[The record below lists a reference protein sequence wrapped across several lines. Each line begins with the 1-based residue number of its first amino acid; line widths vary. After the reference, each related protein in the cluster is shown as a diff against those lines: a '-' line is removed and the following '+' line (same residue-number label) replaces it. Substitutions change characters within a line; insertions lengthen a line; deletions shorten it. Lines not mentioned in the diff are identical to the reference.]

1 MNFGVWGVVSLI
13 VYLGALLLVA
23 EVARR
28 AKRDATPADHFLA
41 GRSLGTFVLFLTLYA
56 TAYSGNSLLGYP
68 GRAYR
73 DGFSF
78 IMATGFMMA
87 IIVMFHVIV
96 PRLRPLAVRHAFVT
110 PGDYLRFRFS
120 GPWQR
125 PLRLVVAMLMS
136 LALANFL
143 LAQLKA
149 MGDVAN
155 VVTDGR
161 ISYPAGVIGLA
172 AVILFYETR
181 GGMRAVAW
189 TDAAQGIAMLVGL
202 AALFIWLLAE
212 AGGLAE
218 ITRAV
223 AARRPSAVSV
233 PSATVC
239 ANWFS
244 TIVLMGLASV
254 LYPQAIQRIY
264 AAESARALKRS
275 FSGMTFMPLATTL
288 VVTLIGVAAIAR
300 FDITNAVDTDEVVP
314 MLLRDWGSAGGYST
328 WAALLVFLGALSAIM
343 STADSCLLSLGSL
356 LSRDLL
362 GREGSDDAATR
373 LGKRLAAGILIA
385 TIPFALWRDLTLW
398 RLIELKMELL
408 IQCVPAFLIALH
420 WSRLRAG
427 PVLAGIVVGTLFSA
441 GLSLAGVTRLEGV
454 HVGVVGCVLNVG
466 VAVIGSLRPIEHPP
480 RSTAAVRTQNAGS

>member
-1 MNFGVWGVVSLI
+1 MNFGIWGVVSLV
-13 VYLGALLLVA
+13 VYLAALLGVA
-23 EVARR
+23 EIARR
-28 AKRDATPADHFLA
+28 AKQDKSPSDHFLA

-73 DGFSF
+73 DGYSF
-78 IMATGFMMA
+78 IMATGFMMS

-96 PRLRPLAVRHAFVT
+96 PRLRPLAVVHSFVT
-110 PGDYLRFRFS
+110 PGDYLRMRFS
-120 GPWQR
+120 GPWAR
-125 PLRLVVAMLMS
+125 PLRLAVAVLMS

-149 MGDVAN
+149 MGDVAS

-161 ISYPAGVIGLA
+161 ISYPAGVVGLA
-172 AVILFYETR
+172 AVILIYETR

-189 TDAAQGIAMLVGL
+189 TDAAQGIAMLLGL
-202 AALFIWLLAE
+202 AALLGWLLTE

-223 AARRPSAVSV
+223 AERRPEAVRV
-233 PSATVC
+233 PIATVC
-239 ANWFS
+239 INWFS
-244 TIVLMGLASV
+244 TIALMGLASV
-254 LYPQAIQRIY
+254 LYPQAIQRIF
-264 AAESARALKRS
+264 AAKSGRALKRS
-275 FSGMTFMPLATTL
+275 FSGMTFMPLVTTL

-314 MLLRDWGSAGGYST
+314 MLLRDWGAAGGFST
-328 WAALLVFLGALSAIM
+328 WMALLVFLGALSAIM

-362 GREGSDDAATR
+362 GREGSDERATR
-373 LGKRLAAGILIA
+373 LGKTLAAGILVA
-385 TIPFALWRDLTLW
+385 TIPFALWRELTLW

-427 PVLAGIVVGTLFSA
+427 PVFAGIVVGTLFSA
-441 GLSLAGVTRLEGV
+441 GLSLADVTRLGGV
-454 HVGVVGCVLNVG
+454 HVGVVGCALNAL
-466 VAVIGSLRPIEHPP
+466 VAVLGSFWPDDRVVVGSVGP
-480 RSTAAVRTQNAGS
+480 RSSAPL